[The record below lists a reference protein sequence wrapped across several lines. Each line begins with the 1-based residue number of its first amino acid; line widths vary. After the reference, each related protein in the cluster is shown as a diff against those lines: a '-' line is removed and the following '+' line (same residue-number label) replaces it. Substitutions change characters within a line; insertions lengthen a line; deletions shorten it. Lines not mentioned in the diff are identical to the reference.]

1 VYDSKRLLQ
10 TVLNLTE
17 KLLGENVENV
27 YQDILQSAIEIVP
40 GAQAGSVLVR
50 ERDRFKY
57 VAAVGFDLEG
67 LRTISFSVKE
77 QEMCLGEKDFLIR
90 VVDGI
95 SSSVETLIK
104 DERLETLKKFGRLD
118 EIKSTLIMPIRIGK
132 ELRLTLNLDNM
143 EREDAF
149 DESSIEIAKLLA
161 NLLGIIF
168 NRLELEKRIQ
178 QQREQLE
185 RISYHDPLTNLPNR
199 RMFDELSEKML
210 NLAKG
215 RKKNSASCSWI

>member
-27 YQDILQSAIEIVP
+27 YQDILQSAIEVVP

-104 DERLETLKKFGRLD
+104 DE
-118 EIKSTLIMPIRIGK
+118 
-132 ELRLTLNLDNM
+132 
-143 EREDAF
+143 
-149 DESSIEIAKLLA
+149 
-161 NLLGIIF
+161 
-168 NRLELEKRIQ
+168 
-178 QQREQLE
+178 
-185 RISYHDPLTNLPNR
+185 
-199 RMFDELSEKML
+199 
-210 NLAKG
+210 
-215 RKKNSASCSWI
+215 